1 MGYCPDWQR
10 QSMKKT
16 GQSGPTTTPSRKD
29 MGSLFHG
36 TPAHQSKSEAKPL
49 HLADGDTEAT
59 YKARGMEASRGENV
73 GFFERLRMGNIDQPG
88 SEAYNRFGAGR
99 GRMENDI
106 ANEAAAMRAVD
117 NAREQAARDDAD
129 FAAMDREIASGRS
142 VTGNEPTGNGA
153 TEDRAPAPKP
163 RRRAASRVSDSAV
176 KTAPAKRSPEPPIKS
191 VMTDRSNDQVEAARF
206 RRMAPAPTPTF
217 DPNALNFV
225 GRDTPKPNAED
236 KRPTRSRSS
245 IYGSAPGR

>member
-129 FAAMDREIASGRS
+129 FAAMDRELASGRS

-153 TEDRAPAPKP
+153 FLGATEDMAPAPRP
-163 RRRAASRVSDSAV
+163 RRRATSRAPATPTKAAPATRPNAS
-176 KTAPAKRSPEPPIKS
+176 APAKTASPPVDSVVKIK
-191 VMTDRSNDQVEAARF
+191 R
-206 RRMAPAPTPTF
+206 PAETF